1 MMSLT
6 AFEINSDLFDQNK
19 RKTQKK
25 LWYEIGTKSNICSH
39 QSIAQ

>member
-6 AFEINSDLFDQNK
+6 AFEINSNLFDQNK
-19 RKTQKK
+19 RKTQTK
-25 LWYEIGTKSNICSH
+25 LWCEIGTKSNICSH